1 MNEPNT
7 RAVIGGATRAVRE
20 YYVKMYPQITAILPD
35 IDVTLI
41 SCAQIQGAW
50 SLLFEVSM
58 PVSALCRVEATY
70 IREAYCY
77 EITEFL
83 KTNSASIVPHIPS

>member
-1 MNEPNT
+1 MHKPDT
-7 RAVIGGATRAVRE
+7 RAVISGATRAVRE
-20 YYVKMYPQITAILPD
+20 YYVNAYPRATAILPD
-35 IDVTLI
+35 IDVILI
-41 SCAQIQGAW
+41 SCTQAQGAW

-83 KTNSASIVPHIPS
+83 KNNSVSIVSRISG